1 MSDEFVLAPPKA
13 QSNGT
18 GVTYESVQQGF
29 NYLAKYLVLFAN
41 TLATQPPSGAAGGD
55 LSGTYPNPTV
65 SKVNGVAAGT
75 MANQNAGAVA
85 ITGGAIDGTPIGVTT
100 RAAGHFT
107 TLDTTSAIPVSSGG
121 TGATAAGAIA
131 ANNIGALAIASNLS
145 DLNSAATA
153 RTNLGLGTISTQN
166 ANNVAVTGG
175 AIDNTPIGQTTPAA
189 GAFSALN
196 STSGAINGT
205 VGATTPNI
213 GTFTTLTAQTLN
225 VTSSASFAALN
236 STPIGQTTAAA
247 GSFTTLSASGTVS
260 GAGFTTYLAS
270 PPAIGTTTPAA
281 GKFTTL
287 QATGAI
293 TPSTTAGIVG
303 TTAADNANAGS
314 VGEFQTANTSNTSLT
329 TATPA
334 NATTINLPAGD
345 WDVWGVVQF
354 NPGAS
359 TAPTD
364 FQAGISTTAA
374 TFGGYANNHIISAA
388 FSANFQGV
396 IPTPVVRINV
406 SVATTV
412 YLVALANFPSGTVT
426 MNGTINARRAR

>member
-1 MSDEFVLAPPKA
+1 MSDEFALQPPKA

-29 NYLAKYLVLFAN
+29 NYLTKYLVLYAN
-41 TLATQPPSGAAGGD
+41 TLATQSPSGTAGGD

-65 SKVNGVAAGT
+65 AKVNGITAGT
-75 MANQNAGAVA
+75 MANQNASAVA
-85 ITGGAIDGTPIGVTT
+85 ITGGAIDGTPIGATT

-107 TLDTTSAIPVSSGG
+107 TLDTTTPIGVASGG
-121 TGATAAGAIA
+121 TGASAAGAAA
-131 ANNIGALAIASNLS
+131 ANNIGALAEVNNLS
-145 DLNSAATA
+145 DLASASTA
-153 RTNLGLGTISTQN
+153 RTNLGLGTIATQN
-166 ANNVAVTGG
+166 ANNVSVTGG
-175 AIDNTPIGQTTPAA
+175 TIDNTPIGQTTAAA
-189 GAFSALN
+189 GTFSSLN
-196 STSGAINGT
+196 STGGALNGT
-205 VGATTPNI
+205 VGATTPNT
-213 GTFTTLTAQTLN
+213 GAFTTLTASTLN

-270 PPAIGTTTPAA
+270 PPAIGGTAPNS

-287 QATGAI
+287 QVTGAI
-293 TPSTTAGIVG
+293 TPSTTSGIVG
-303 TTAADNANAGS
+303 TTAADNASAGS

-334 NATTINLPAGD
+334 NATSISLSAGD
-345 WDVWGVVQF
+345 WEVWGVVQF
-354 NPGAS
+354 NPGAT
-359 TAPTD
+359 TAPTN
-364 FQAGISTTAA
+364 FQAGVNTASA

-388 FSANFQGV
+388 FSSNFQGV

-406 SVATTV
+406 STTTTV
-412 YLVALANFPSGTVT
+412 YLVAQVNFSSGTVT
-426 MNGTINARRAR
+426 ANGTINARRAR